1 MSLNDSLKFGRQ
13 RRYEMGVREHI
24 PYLRHVNDH
33 VVSTKL
39 GFLVSVI
46 KLEGLPFQTM
56 DQAELNA
63 RMRNRNNSFRLLG
76 SSRFSLYTTV
86 IRRKSAVAIDDDFDM
101 PFAAELNRRYREHL
115 SQKNLFVNDIYLT
128 IVRRHM
134 LGKIGWVD
142 RALSAF
148 SHGAGESESRT
159 EALRELEEA
168 TLAMVQDFAPY
179 GARRLG
185 VAERR
190 GSVFSEPAEFFAKIV
205 SGGDPVE
212 MPLPRMSLAE
222 AIPTAQLLF
231 GRNALEIRGSGEMQS
246 KVGAMVSM
254 KEYPPFTAPGGT
266 DGLLRLPYEFILT
279 QSFAVEDRAAAMQIM
294 RRVGNQVATSDVGG
308 TQMEASVHQGLDKL
322 AQGEVVFGYHHMS
335 ICVFESSVSRLNRAV
350 SDVQSELSRMSVVP
364 VRESLNME
372 PAFWA
377 QLPGNFSYIARRGLI
392 SSANFAGLFSGH
404 NFPSGETQGLHWK
417 KPIAIVETANQTAY
431 NFSFHVNDSGN
442 FTIVGPTGSG
452 KTAAMAFLM
461 AQSMRIRPRPRC
473 IYFDKDRGADIF
485 IRALGGHYE
494 VLEPGTPTGFA
505 PLQIDDT
512 PANRAFANTL
522 LSYLLNPTEG
532 ALSASEKIVIADA
545 VGLLFEF
552 PRERRS
558 LKMLTEVLRGR
569 LQPGEND
576 LARRLEPWLDPANK
590 GWLFNNPVDRLDF
603 SSQVIGFD
611 MTSVLD
617 DPETRTAALMYL
629 FHRIE
634 GVLDGTPTM
643 IFLDEGWKLLDDAVF
658 PAFLRD
664 LLKTI
669 RKKNGI
675 VGFGTQSAAD
685 IVESSISSAI
695 IEQTT
700 SNIFLPNAKASAAV
714 YRDHFLLSAKEFD
727 FIKTAP
733 PESRAMLVKRANDSV
748 VVKLD
753 LSSMPDLMKVLS
765 GRIETVRECEELR
778 ARYGDD
784 PAQWLS
790 RFTEYDV

>member
-13 RRYEMGVREHI
+13 RRYEMGVKEHI
-24 PYLRHVNDH
+24 PYLRHVDDH

-212 MPLPRMSLAE
+212 MPLTRMSLAE

-617 DPETRTAALMYL
+617 DPETRTAALM
-629 FHRIE
+629 
-634 GVLDGTPTM
+634 
-643 IFLDEGWKLLDDAVF
+643 
-658 PAFLRD
+658 
-664 LLKTI
+664 
-669 RKKNGI
+669 
-675 VGFGTQSAAD
+675 
-685 IVESSISSAI
+685 
-695 IEQTT
+695 
-700 SNIFLPNAKASAAV
+700 
-714 YRDHFLLSAKEFD
+714 
-727 FIKTAP
+727 
-733 PESRAMLVKRANDSV
+733 
-748 VVKLD
+748 
-753 LSSMPDLMKVLS
+753 
-765 GRIETVRECEELR
+765 
-778 ARYGDD
+778 
-784 PAQWLS
+784 
-790 RFTEYDV
+790 

>member
-1 MSLNDSLKFGRQ
+1 
-13 RRYEMGVREHI
+13 
-24 PYLRHVNDH
+24 
-33 VVSTKL
+33 
-39 GFLVSVI
+39 
-46 KLEGLPFQTM
+46 
-56 DQAELNA
+56 
-63 RMRNRNNSFRLLG
+63 
-76 SSRFSLYTTV
+76 
-86 IRRKSAVAIDDDFDM
+86 
-101 PFAAELNRRYREHL
+101 
-115 SQKNLFVNDIYLT
+115 
-128 IVRRHM
+128 
-134 LGKIGWVD
+134 
-142 RALSAF
+142 
-148 SHGAGESESRT
+148 
-159 EALRELEEA
+159 
-168 TLAMVQDFAPY
+168 
-179 GARRLG
+179 
-185 VAERR
+185 
-190 GSVFSEPAEFFAKIV
+190 
-205 SGGDPVE
+205 
-212 MPLPRMSLAE
+212 
-222 AIPTAQLLF
+222 
-231 GRNALEIRGSGEMQS
+231 
-246 KVGAMVSM
+246 
-254 KEYPPFTAPGGT
+254 
-266 DGLLRLPYEFILT
+266 
-279 QSFAVEDRAAAMQIM
+279 
-294 RRVGNQVATSDVGG
+294 
-308 TQMEASVHQGLDKL
+308 
-322 AQGEVVFGYHHMS
+322 VFGYHHMS